1 MEQLDIPFLSATQLA
16 SLIEARQV
24 SPEEALHAYLDRIEQ
39 VNPKVN
45 AYITVCADE
54 AMEQAR
60 QAGQEIQQGRYRGPL
75 HGVPVGVKDQVH
87 TTGILTTDASKIRA
101 DFVPTED
108 ATVVAKLKEAGAVII
123 GKTNMSEFAIGDSF
137 SSFKGPARNPWDLS
151 RDPGTS
157 STGSGAATAA
167 RLCATSLGE
176 DTGGSIRGPA
186 SLCGLVGLRPT
197 WGRVSRYGA
206 DGACWS
212 IDTIGP
218 ISRTVEDCAAT
229 IGAIAGYDPKDPYT
243 RQVPVPDYRQALTGD
258 ITGLKV
264 GLVQEYLDPGKSGVD
279 PRVRDAIIA
288 AAGVLSELGA
298 EVRDVSLPL
307 SVNCGVAIRTI
318 THVERVS
325 LHPEWLRERPQDY
338 HHNTRVS
345 FSTANLIPAPVYYKA
360 QKMRAMVRR
369 EVLGALE
376 EVDVL
381 VQPTSAAP
389 AGVMSMDGTVAS
401 KEQAKQALH
410 RGGYTGPY
418 SLTGTTA
425 MSILCGFSSEGD
437 GGLPLAMQIAG
448 RPFDEATVL
457 RVGHAYEQATPWH
470 NRLPPI

>member
-1 MEQLDIPFLSATQLA
+1 MEQADIPFLSATQLA

-39 VNPKVN
+39 VGPKVN

-54 AMEQAR
+54 AVQQAR

-75 HGVPVGVKDQVH
+75 HGIPVAVKDQVH

-101 DFVPTED
+101 DFIPTED

-197 WGRVSRYGA
+197 WGRVSRFGA

-243 RQVPVPDYRQALTGD
+243 RHVPVPDYRQALTGD
-258 ITGLKV
+258 IRGLKV
-264 GLVQEYLDPGKSGVD
+264 GLVQEYLDPEKSGVD
-279 PRVRDAIIA
+279 PRVRDAVIA
-288 AAGVLSELGA
+288 AAGALSELGA

-318 THVERVS
+318 THVDRVS

-360 QKMRAMVRR
+360 QKVRAMVRR

-376 EVDVL
+376 DVDVL
-381 VQPTSAAP
+381 IQPTSAAP
-389 AGVMSMDGTVAS
+389 SGVMSMDGTVAS

-437 GGLPLAMQIAG
+437 GGLPLALQIAG

>member
-1 MEQLDIPFLSATQLA
+1 MEQADIPFLSTTQLA

-39 VNPKVN
+39 VGPKVN

-54 AMEQAR
+54 AVQQAR

-75 HGVPVGVKDQVH
+75 HGIPVAVKDQVH
-87 TTGILTTDASKIRA
+87 TTGILTTDASNIRA
-101 DFVPTED
+101 DFIPTED

-197 WGRVSRYGA
+197 WGRVSRFGA

-218 ISRTVEDCAAT
+218 ISRTVEDCAVT

-258 ITGLKV
+258 IRGLKV
-264 GLVQEYLDPGKSGVD
+264 GLVQEYLDPEKSGVD
-279 PRVRDAIIA
+279 PRVRDAVIA

-360 QKMRAMVRR
+360 QKVRAMVRR

-376 EVDVL
+376 DVDVL
-381 VQPTSAAP
+381 IQPTSAAP

-401 KEQAKQALH
+401 KQQAKQALH

-437 GGLPLAMQIAG
+437 GGLPLALQIAG

>member
-1 MEQLDIPFLSATQLA
+1 MEQADIPFLSATQLA

-39 VNPKVN
+39 VGPKVN

-54 AMEQAR
+54 AVQQAR

-75 HGVPVGVKDQVH
+75 HGIPVAVKDQVH
-87 TTGILTTDASKIRA
+87 TTGILTTDASNIRA
-101 DFVPTED
+101 DFIPNED

-197 WGRVSRYGA
+197 WGRVSRFGA

-218 ISRTVEDCAAT
+218 ISRTVEDCAVT

-258 ITGLKV
+258 IRGLKV
-264 GLVQEYLDPGKSGVD
+264 GLVQEYLDPEKSGVD
-279 PRVRDAIIA
+279 PRVRDAVIA

-360 QKMRAMVRR
+360 QKVRAMVRR

-376 EVDVL
+376 DVDVL
-381 VQPTSAAP
+381 IQPTSAAP

-401 KEQAKQALH
+401 KQQAKQALH

-437 GGLPLAMQIAG
+437 GGLPLALQIAG

>member
-1 MEQLDIPFLSATQLA
+1 MEQADIPFLSATQLA

-39 VNPKVN
+39 VGPKVN

-54 AMEQAR
+54 ALQQAQ
-60 QAGQEIQQGRYRGPL
+60 QAGEEIQQGRYRGPL
-75 HGVPVGVKDQVH
+75 HGVPVAIKDQVH

-101 DFVPTED
+101 DFIPTED

-197 WGRVSRYGA
+197 WGRVSRFGA

-243 RQVPVPDYRQALTGD
+243 RHVPVPDYRQALTGD
-258 ITGLKV
+258 IRGLKV
-264 GLVQEYLDPGKSGVD
+264 GLVQEYLDPEKSGVD
-279 PRVRDAIIA
+279 PRVRDAVIA

-360 QKMRAMVRR
+360 QKVRAMVRR

-376 EVDVL
+376 DVDVL
-381 VQPTSAAP
+381 IQPTSAAP
-389 AGVMSMDGTVAS
+389 SGVMSMDGTVAS

-437 GGLPLAMQIAG
+437 GGLPLALQIAG

>member
-1 MEQLDIPFLSATQLA
+1 MEQADIPFLSATQLA

-54 AMEQAR
+54 AMQEAR

-101 DFVPTED
+101 DFIPTED

-197 WGRVSRYGA
+197 WGRVSRFGA

-258 ITGLKV
+258 IKGLKV
-264 GLVQEYLDPGKSGVD
+264 GLVQEYLDPDKSGVD
-279 PRVRDAIIA
+279 PRVRDAVIA

-360 QKMRAMVRR
+360 QKVRAMVRR

-381 VQPTSAAP
+381 IQPTSAAP

-437 GGLPLAMQIAG
+437 GGLPLALQIAG

>member
-1 MEQLDIPFLSATQLA
+1 MEQADIPFLSATQLA

-54 AMEQAR
+54 AMQEAR

-75 HGVPVGVKDQVH
+75 HGVPVAVKDQVH

-101 DFVPTED
+101 DFIPTED

-197 WGRVSRYGA
+197 WGRVSRFGA

-258 ITGLKV
+258 IKGLKV
-264 GLVQEYLDPGKSGVD
+264 GLVQEYLDPDKSGVD
-279 PRVRDAIIA
+279 PRVRDAVIA

-345 FSTANLIPAPVYYKA
+345 FSTANLIQAPVYYKA
-360 QKMRAMVRR
+360 QKVRAMVRR

-437 GGLPLAMQIAG
+437 GGLPLALQIAG

>member
-1 MEQLDIPFLSATQLA
+1 MEQADIPFLSATQLA

-24 SPEEALHAYLDRIEQ
+24 SPEEVLHAYLDRIEQ
-39 VNPKVN
+39 VGPKVN

-54 AMEQAR
+54 AVQQAR

-75 HGVPVGVKDQVH
+75 HGIPVAVKDQVH

-101 DFVPTED
+101 DFIPNED

-197 WGRVSRYGA
+197 WGRVSRFGA

-258 ITGLKV
+258 IRGLKV
-264 GLVQEYLDPGKSGVD
+264 GLVQEYLDPEKSGVD
-279 PRVRDAIIA
+279 PRVRDAVIA

-318 THVERVS
+318 THVDRVS

-360 QKMRAMVRR
+360 QKVRAMVRR

-376 EVDVL
+376 DVDVL
-381 VQPTSAAP
+381 IQPTSAAP

-401 KEQAKQALH
+401 KQQAKQALH

-437 GGLPLAMQIAG
+437 GGLPLALQIAG

-470 NRLPPI
+470 NRLPSI

>member
-1 MEQLDIPFLSATQLA
+1 MEQADIPFLSATQLA

-39 VNPKVN
+39 VGPKVN

-54 AMEQAR
+54 AVQQAR

-75 HGVPVGVKDQVH
+75 HGIPVAVKDQVH

-101 DFVPTED
+101 DFIPTED

-197 WGRVSRYGA
+197 WGRVSRFGA

-258 ITGLKV
+258 IRGLKV
-264 GLVQEYLDPGKSGVD
+264 GLVQDYLDPEKSGVD
-279 PRVRDAIIA
+279 PRVRDAVIA

-318 THVERVS
+318 THVDRVS

-360 QKMRAMVRR
+360 QKVRAMVRR

-376 EVDVL
+376 DVDVL
-381 VQPTSAAP
+381 IQPTSAAP

-401 KEQAKQALH
+401 KQQAKQALH

-437 GGLPLAMQIAG
+437 GGLPLALQIAG

>member
-1 MEQLDIPFLSATQLA
+1 MEQPDIPFLSATQLA
-16 SLIEARQV
+16 SLIEGRQV
-24 SPEEALHAYLDRIEQ
+24 SPEEALNAYLDRIEQ

-75 HGVPVGVKDQVH
+75 HGVPVAVKDQVH

-157 STGSGAATAA
+157 
-167 RLCATSLGE
+167 LGE

-197 WGRVSRYGA
+197 WGRVSRFGA

-218 ISRTVEDCAAT
+218 ISRTVEDCAVT

-264 GLVQEYLDPGKSGVD
+264 GLVQEYLDPEKSGVD
-279 PRVRDAIIA
+279 TRVRDAIIA

-360 QKMRAMVRR
+360 QKVRAMVRR

-376 EVDVL
+376 DVDVL
-381 VQPTSAAP
+381 IQPTSAAP

-448 RPFDEATVL
+448 RPFNEATVL

-470 NRLPPI
+470 NRLPPV

>member
-1 MEQLDIPFLSATQLA
+1 MEQSDIPFLSATQLA

-24 SPEEALHAYLDRIEQ
+24 SPEEALNAYLDRIEQ

-75 HGVPVGVKDQVH
+75 HGIPVGVKDQVH

-101 DFVPTED
+101 DFIPTED

-167 RLCATSLGE
+167 RLCGTSLGE

-264 GLVQEYLDPGKSGVD
+264 GLVQEYLDPEKSGVD

-360 QKMRAMVRR
+360 QKMRGMVRR

-376 EVDVL
+376 DVDVL
-381 VQPTSAAP
+381 IQPTSAAP

-470 NRLPPI
+470 NRLPPV

>member
-1 MEQLDIPFLSATQLA
+1 MEQADIPFLSATQLA

-39 VNPKVN
+39 VGPKVN

-54 AMEQAR
+54 AVQQAR

-75 HGVPVGVKDQVH
+75 HGIPVAVKDQVH

-101 DFVPTED
+101 DFIPTED

-197 WGRVSRYGA
+197 WGRVSRFGA

-258 ITGLKV
+258 IRGLKV
-264 GLVQEYLDPGKSGVD
+264 GLVQEYLDPEKSGVD
-279 PRVRDAIIA
+279 PRVRDAVIA

-360 QKMRAMVRR
+360 QKVRAMVRR

-376 EVDVL
+376 DVDVL
-381 VQPTSAAP
+381 IQPTSVAP
-389 AGVMSMDGTVAS
+389 SGVMSMDGTVAS

-437 GGLPLAMQIAG
+437 GGLPLALQIAG

>member
-1 MEQLDIPFLSATQLA
+1 MEQSDIPFLSATQLA

-24 SPEEALHAYLDRIEQ
+24 SPEEALNAYLDRIEQ

-60 QAGQEIQQGRYRGPL
+60 QAGEEIQQGRYRGPL

-87 TTGILTTDASKIRA
+87 TTGVLTTDASKIRA

-229 IGAIAGYDPKDPYT
+229 IGAIAGYDSKDPYT

-264 GLVQEYLDPGKSGVD
+264 GLVQEYLDPDKSGVD

-376 EVDVL
+376 DVDVL
-381 VQPTSAAP
+381 IQPTSAAP

>member
-1 MEQLDIPFLSATQLA
+1 MEQADIPFLSATQLA

-39 VNPKVN
+39 VGPKVN

-54 AMEQAR
+54 AVQQAR

-75 HGVPVGVKDQVH
+75 HGIPVAVKDQVH

-101 DFVPTED
+101 DFIPNED

-197 WGRVSRYGA
+197 WGRVSRFGA

-258 ITGLKV
+258 IRGLKV
-264 GLVQEYLDPGKSGVD
+264 GLVQDYLDPEKSGVD
-279 PRVRDAIIA
+279 PRVRDAVIA

-318 THVERVS
+318 THVDRVS

-360 QKMRAMVRR
+360 QKVRAMVRR

-376 EVDVL
+376 DVDVL
-381 VQPTSAAP
+381 IQPTSAAP

-401 KEQAKQALH
+401 KQQAKQALH

-437 GGLPLAMQIAG
+437 GGLPLALQIAG

>member
-1 MEQLDIPFLSATQLA
+1 MEQADIPFLSATQLA

-39 VNPKVN
+39 VGPKVN

-54 AMEQAR
+54 AVQQAR

-75 HGVPVGVKDQVH
+75 HGIPVAVKDQVH

-101 DFVPTED
+101 DFIPTED

-197 WGRVSRYGA
+197 WGRVSRFGA

-258 ITGLKV
+258 IRGLKV
-264 GLVQEYLDPGKSGVD
+264 GLVQEYLDPEKSGVD
-279 PRVRDAIIA
+279 PRVRDAVIA
-288 AAGVLSELGA
+288 AAGALSELGA

-318 THVERVS
+318 THVDRVS

-360 QKMRAMVRR
+360 QKVRAMVRR

-376 EVDVL
+376 DVDVL
-381 VQPTSAAP
+381 IQPTSAAP
-389 AGVMSMDGTVAS
+389 SGVMSMDGTVAS

-437 GGLPLAMQIAG
+437 GGLPLALQIAG

>member
-1 MEQLDIPFLSATQLA
+1 MEQADIPFLSATQLA

-39 VNPKVN
+39 VGPKVN

-54 AMEQAR
+54 AVQQAR

-75 HGVPVGVKDQVH
+75 HGIPVAVKDQVH
-87 TTGILTTDASKIRA
+87 TTGILTTNASNIRA
-101 DFVPTED
+101 DFIPNED

-197 WGRVSRYGA
+197 WGRVSRFGA

-218 ISRTVEDCAAT
+218 ISRTVEDCAVT

-258 ITGLKV
+258 IRGLKV
-264 GLVQEYLDPGKSGVD
+264 GLVQEYLDPEKSGVD
-279 PRVRDAIIA
+279 PRVRDAVIA

-360 QKMRAMVRR
+360 QKVRAMVRR

-376 EVDVL
+376 DVDVL
-381 VQPTSAAP
+381 IQPTSAAS

-401 KEQAKQALH
+401 KQQAKQALH

-437 GGLPLAMQIAG
+437 GGLPLALQIAG

>member
-1 MEQLDIPFLSATQLA
+1 MEQADIPFLSATQLA

-39 VNPKVN
+39 VGPKVN

-54 AMEQAR
+54 AVQQAR

-75 HGVPVGVKDQVH
+75 HGIPVAVKDQVH

-101 DFVPTED
+101 DFIPNED

-197 WGRVSRYGA
+197 WGRVSRFGA

-258 ITGLKV
+258 IRGLKV
-264 GLVQEYLDPGKSGVD
+264 GLVQEYLDPEKSGVD
-279 PRVRDAIIA
+279 PRVRDAVIA

-318 THVERVS
+318 THVDRVS

-360 QKMRAMVRR
+360 QKVRAMVRR

-376 EVDVL
+376 DVDVL
-381 VQPTSAAP
+381 IQPTSAAP

-401 KEQAKQALH
+401 KQQAKQALH

-437 GGLPLAMQIAG
+437 GGLPLALQIAG

-470 NRLPPI
+470 NRLPSI

>member
-1 MEQLDIPFLSATQLA
+1 MEQADIPFLSATQLA

-39 VNPKVN
+39 VGPKVN

-54 AMEQAR
+54 AVQQAR

-75 HGVPVGVKDQVH
+75 HGIPVAVKDQVH

-101 DFVPTED
+101 DFIPTED

-197 WGRVSRYGA
+197 WGRVSRFGA

-243 RQVPVPDYRQALTGD
+243 RHVPVPDYRQALTGD
-258 ITGLKV
+258 IRGLKV
-264 GLVQEYLDPGKSGVD
+264 GLVQEYLDPEKSGVD
-279 PRVRDAIIA
+279 PRVRDAVIA

-360 QKMRAMVRR
+360 QKVRAMVRR

-376 EVDVL
+376 DVDVL
-381 VQPTSAAP
+381 IQPTSAAP
-389 AGVMSMDGTVAS
+389 SGVMSMDGTVAS

-437 GGLPLAMQIAG
+437 GGLPLALQIAG

>member
-1 MEQLDIPFLSATQLA
+1 MEQADIPFLSATQLA

-39 VNPKVN
+39 VGPKVN

-54 AMEQAR
+54 AVQQAR

-75 HGVPVGVKDQVH
+75 HGIPVAVKDQVH

-101 DFVPTED
+101 DFIPTED

-197 WGRVSRYGA
+197 WGRVSRFGA

-218 ISRTVEDCAAT
+218 ISRTVEDCAVT

-258 ITGLKV
+258 IRGLKV
-264 GLVQEYLDPGKSGVD
+264 GLVQEYLDPEKSGVD
-279 PRVRDAIIA
+279 PRVRDAVIA

-360 QKMRAMVRR
+360 QKVRAMVRR

-376 EVDVL
+376 DVDVL
-381 VQPTSAAP
+381 IQPTSAAP
-389 AGVMSMDGTVAS
+389 SGVMSMDGTVAS

-437 GGLPLAMQIAG
+437 GGLPLALQIAG

>member
-1 MEQLDIPFLSATQLA
+1 MEQADIPFLSATQLA

-54 AMEQAR
+54 AMQEAR

-75 HGVPVGVKDQVH
+75 HGVPVAVKDQVH

-101 DFVPTED
+101 DFIPTED

-197 WGRVSRYGA
+197 WGRVSRFGA

-258 ITGLKV
+258 IKGLKV
-264 GLVQEYLDPGKSGVD
+264 GLVQEYLDPDKSGVD
-279 PRVRDAIIA
+279 PRVRDAVIA

-360 QKMRAMVRR
+360 QKVRAMVRR
-369 EVLGALE
+369 EVLGALK

-381 VQPTSAAP
+381 IQPTSAAP

-437 GGLPLAMQIAG
+437 GGLPLALQIAG

>member
-1 MEQLDIPFLSATQLA
+1 MEQADIPFLSATQLA

-39 VNPKVN
+39 VGPKVN

-54 AMEQAR
+54 AVQQAR

-75 HGVPVGVKDQVH
+75 HGIPVAVKDQVH

-101 DFVPTED
+101 DFIPTED

-197 WGRVSRYGA
+197 WGRVSRFGA

-218 ISRTVEDCAAT
+218 ISRTVEDCAVT

-243 RQVPVPDYRQALTGD
+243 RHVPVPDYRQALTGD
-258 ITGLKV
+258 IRGLKI
-264 GLVQEYLDPGKSGVD
+264 GLVQEYLDPEKSGVD
-279 PRVRDAIIA
+279 PRVRDAVIA

-360 QKMRAMVRR
+360 QKVRAMVRR

-376 EVDVL
+376 DVDVL
-381 VQPTSAAP
+381 IQPTSAAP
-389 AGVMSMDGTVAS
+389 SGVMSMDGTVAS

-437 GGLPLAMQIAG
+437 GGLPLALQIAG

>member
-1 MEQLDIPFLSATQLA
+1 MEQADIPFLSATQLA

-39 VNPKVN
+39 IGPKVN

-54 AMEQAR
+54 ALQQAQ
-60 QAGQEIQQGRYRGPL
+60 QAGEEIQQGRYRGPL
-75 HGVPVGVKDQVH
+75 HGVPVAIKDQVH

-101 DFVPTED
+101 DFIPTED

-137 SSFKGPARNPWDLS
+137 SSFRGPARNPWDLS

-197 WGRVSRYGA
+197 WGRVSRFGA

-218 ISRTVEDCAAT
+218 ISRTVEDCAVT

-258 ITGLKV
+258 IRGLKV
-264 GLVQEYLDPGKSGVD
+264 GLVQEYLDPEKSGVD
-279 PRVRDAIIA
+279 PRVRDAVIA

-360 QKMRAMVRR
+360 QKVRAMVRR

-376 EVDVL
+376 DVDVL
-381 VQPTSAAP
+381 IQPTSAAP
-389 AGVMSMDGTVAS
+389 SGVMSMDGTVAS

-437 GGLPLAMQIAG
+437 GGLPLALQIAG

>member
-1 MEQLDIPFLSATQLA
+1 MEQADIPFLSATQLA

-39 VNPKVN
+39 VGPKVN
-45 AYITVCADE
+45 AYITVCVDE
-54 AMEQAR
+54 AVQQAR

-75 HGVPVGVKDQVH
+75 HGIPVAVKDQVH

-101 DFVPTED
+101 DFIPTED

-197 WGRVSRYGA
+197 WGRVSRFGA

-258 ITGLKV
+258 IRGLKV
-264 GLVQEYLDPGKSGVD
+264 GLVQEYLDPEKSGVD
-279 PRVRDAIIA
+279 PRVRDAVIA

-360 QKMRAMVRR
+360 QKVRAMVRR

-376 EVDVL
+376 DVDVL
-381 VQPTSAAP
+381 IQPTSAAP
-389 AGVMSMDGTVAS
+389 SGVMSMDGTVAS

-437 GGLPLAMQIAG
+437 GGLPLALQIAG

>member
-1 MEQLDIPFLSATQLA
+1 MEQADIPFLSATQLA

-39 VNPKVN
+39 VGPKVN
-45 AYITVCADE
+45 AYIT
-54 AMEQAR
+54 QAR

-75 HGVPVGVKDQVH
+75 HGIPVAVKDQVH

-101 DFVPTED
+101 DFIPTED

-197 WGRVSRYGA
+197 WGRVSRFGA

-258 ITGLKV
+258 IRGLKV
-264 GLVQEYLDPGKSGVD
+264 GLVQDYLDPEKSGVD
-279 PRVRDAIIA
+279 PRVRDAVIA

-298 EVRDVSLPL
+298 DVRDVSLPL

-318 THVERVS
+318 THVDRVS

-360 QKMRAMVRR
+360 QKVRAMVRR

-376 EVDVL
+376 DVDVL
-381 VQPTSAAP
+381 IQPTSAAP

-401 KEQAKQALH
+401 KQQAKQALH

-437 GGLPLAMQIAG
+437 GGLPLALQIAG

>member
-1 MEQLDIPFLSATQLA
+1 MEQSDIPFLSATQLA

-24 SPEEALHAYLDRIEQ
+24 SPEEALNAYLDRIEQ

-60 QAGQEIQQGRYRGPL
+60 QAGEEIQQGRYRGPL

-87 TTGILTTDASKIRA
+87 TTGVLTTDASKIRA

-229 IGAIAGYDPKDPYT
+229 IGAIAGYDSKDPYT

-264 GLVQEYLDPGKSGVD
+264 GLVQEYLDPEKSGVD

-376 EVDVL
+376 DVDVL
-381 VQPTSAAP
+381 IQPTSAAP

>member
-1 MEQLDIPFLSATQLA
+1 MEQADIPFLSATQLA

-24 SPEEALHAYLDRIEQ
+24 SPEEALHTYLDRIEQ
-39 VNPKVN
+39 VGPKVN

-54 AMEQAR
+54 AVQQAR

-75 HGVPVGVKDQVH
+75 HGIPVAVKDQVH
-87 TTGILTTDASKIRA
+87 TTGILTTDASNIRA
-101 DFVPTED
+101 DFIPNED

-197 WGRVSRYGA
+197 WGRVSRFGA

-218 ISRTVEDCAAT
+218 ISRTVEDCAVT

-258 ITGLKV
+258 IRGLKV
-264 GLVQEYLDPGKSGVD
+264 GLVQEYLDPEKSGVD
-279 PRVRDAIIA
+279 PRVRDAVIA

-325 LHPEWLRERPQDY
+325 LHPEWLRERLQDY

-360 QKMRAMVRR
+360 QKVRAMVRR

-376 EVDVL
+376 DVDVL
-381 VQPTSAAP
+381 IQPTSAAP

-401 KEQAKQALH
+401 KQQAKQALH

-437 GGLPLAMQIAG
+437 GGLPLALQIAG

>member
-1 MEQLDIPFLSATQLA
+1 MEQADIPFLSATQLA

-39 VNPKVN
+39 VGPKVN

-54 AMEQAR
+54 AVQQAR

-75 HGVPVGVKDQVH
+75 HGIPVAVKDQVH

-101 DFVPTED
+101 DFIPTED

-197 WGRVSRYGA
+197 WGRVSRFGA

-258 ITGLKV
+258 IRGLKV
-264 GLVQEYLDPGKSGVD
+264 GLVQEYLDPEKSGVD
-279 PRVRDAIIA
+279 PRVRDAVIA
-288 AAGVLSELGA
+288 AAGALSELGA

-360 QKMRAMVRR
+360 QKVRAMVRR

-376 EVDVL
+376 DVDVL
-381 VQPTSAAP
+381 IQPTSAAP
-389 AGVMSMDGTVAS
+389 SGVMSMDGTVAS

-437 GGLPLAMQIAG
+437 GGLPLALQIAG

>member
-1 MEQLDIPFLSATQLA
+1 MEQADIPFLSATQLA

-39 VNPKVN
+39 VGPKVN

-54 AMEQAR
+54 AVQQAR

-75 HGVPVGVKDQVH
+75 HGIPVAVKDQVH

-101 DFVPTED
+101 DFIPTED

-197 WGRVSRYGA
+197 WGRVSRFGA

-258 ITGLKV
+258 IRGLKV
-264 GLVQEYLDPGKSGVD
+264 GLVQEYLDPEKSGVD
-279 PRVRDAIIA
+279 PRVRDAVIA

-318 THVERVS
+318 THVDRVS

-360 QKMRAMVRR
+360 QKVRAMVRR

-376 EVDVL
+376 DVDVL
-381 VQPTSAAP
+381 IQPTSAAP

-401 KEQAKQALH
+401 KQQAKQALH

-437 GGLPLAMQIAG
+437 GGLPLALQIAG

>member
-1 MEQLDIPFLSATQLA
+1 MEQADIPFLSATQLA

-39 VNPKVN
+39 VGPKVN

-54 AMEQAR
+54 AVQQAR

-75 HGVPVGVKDQVH
+75 HGIPVAVKDQVH

-101 DFVPTED
+101 DFIPTED

-197 WGRVSRYGA
+197 WGRVSRFGA

-258 ITGLKV
+258 IRGLKV
-264 GLVQEYLDPGKSGVD
+264 GLVQEYLDPEKSGVD
-279 PRVRDAIIA
+279 PRVRDAVIA

-360 QKMRAMVRR
+360 QKVRAMVRR

-376 EVDVL
+376 DVDVL
-381 VQPTSAAP
+381 IQPTSAAP
-389 AGVMSMDGTVAS
+389 SGVMSMDGTVAS

-437 GGLPLAMQIAG
+437 GGLPLALQIAG

>member
-1 MEQLDIPFLSATQLA
+1 MEQADIPFLSATQLA

-39 VNPKVN
+39 VGPKVN

-54 AMEQAR
+54 AVQQAR

-75 HGVPVGVKDQVH
+75 HGIPVAVKDQVH

-101 DFVPTED
+101 DFIPNED

-197 WGRVSRYGA
+197 WGRVSRFGA

-258 ITGLKV
+258 IRGLKV
-264 GLVQEYLDPGKSGVD
+264 GLVQEYLDPEKSGVD
-279 PRVRDAIIA
+279 PRVRDAVIA

-318 THVERVS
+318 THVDRVS

-360 QKMRAMVRR
+360 QKVRAMVRR
-369 EVLGALE
+369 EVLAALE
-376 EVDVL
+376 DVDVL
-381 VQPTSAAP
+381 IQPTSAAP

-401 KEQAKQALH
+401 KQQAKQALH

-437 GGLPLAMQIAG
+437 GGLPLALQIAG

>member
-1 MEQLDIPFLSATQLA
+1 MEQADIPFLSATQLA

-54 AMEQAR
+54 AMQEAR

-75 HGVPVGVKDQVH
+75 HGVPVAVKDQVH

-101 DFVPTED
+101 DFIPTED

-176 DTGGSIRGPA
+176 DTGGSIRCPA
-186 SLCGLVGLRPT
+186 PLCGLVGLRPT
-197 WGRVSRYGA
+197 WGRVSRFGA

-258 ITGLKV
+258 IKGLKV
-264 GLVQEYLDPGKSGVD
+264 GLVQEYLDPDKSGVD
-279 PRVRDAIIA
+279 PRVRDAVIA

-360 QKMRAMVRR
+360 QKVRAMVRR

-381 VQPTSAAP
+381 IQPTSAAP

-437 GGLPLAMQIAG
+437 GGLPLALQIAG

>member
-1 MEQLDIPFLSATQLA
+1 MEQADIPFLSATQLA

-24 SPEEALHAYLDRIEQ
+24 SPEEALYAYLDRIEQ
-39 VNPKVN
+39 VGPKVN

-54 AMEQAR
+54 AVQQAR

-75 HGVPVGVKDQVH
+75 HGIPVAVKDQVH

-101 DFVPTED
+101 DFIPTED

-197 WGRVSRYGA
+197 WGRVSRFGA

-218 ISRTVEDCAAT
+218 ISRTVEDCAVT

-243 RQVPVPDYRQALTGD
+243 RHVPVPDYRQALTGD
-258 ITGLKV
+258 IRGLKI
-264 GLVQEYLDPGKSGVD
+264 GLVQEYLDPEKSGVD
-279 PRVRDAIIA
+279 PRVRDAVIA

-360 QKMRAMVRR
+360 QKVRAMVRR

-376 EVDVL
+376 DVDVL
-381 VQPTSAAP
+381 IQPTSAAP
-389 AGVMSMDGTVAS
+389 SGVMSMDGTVAS

-437 GGLPLAMQIAG
+437 GGLPLALQIAG

>member
-1 MEQLDIPFLSATQLA
+1 MEQSDIPFLSATQLA

-75 HGVPVGVKDQVH
+75 HGIPVGVKDQVH

-264 GLVQEYLDPGKSGVD
+264 GLVQEYLDPEKSGVD

-307 SVNCGVAIRTI
+307 SVNCGGAIRTI

-425 MSILCGFSSEGD
+425 MSILCAFSSEGD

-457 RVGHAYEQATPWH
+457 QVGHAYEQATPWH

>member
-1 MEQLDIPFLSATQLA
+1 MEQADIPFLSATQLA

-54 AMEQAR
+54 AMQEAR

-75 HGVPVGVKDQVH
+75 HGVPVAVKDQVH

-101 DFVPTED
+101 DFIPTED

-197 WGRVSRYGA
+197 WGRVSRFGA

-258 ITGLKV
+258 IKGLKV
-264 GLVQEYLDPGKSGVD
+264 GLVQEYLDPDKSGVD
-279 PRVRDAIIA
+279 PRVRDAVIA

-360 QKMRAMVRR
+360 QKVRAMVRR

-437 GGLPLAMQIAG
+437 GGLPLALQIAG

>member
-1 MEQLDIPFLSATQLA
+1 MEQADIPFLSATQLA

-54 AMEQAR
+54 AMQEAR

-75 HGVPVGVKDQVH
+75 HGVPVAVKDQVH

-101 DFVPTED
+101 DFIPTED

-197 WGRVSRYGA
+197 WGRVSRFGA

-258 ITGLKV
+258 IKGLKV
-264 GLVQEYLDPGKSGVD
+264 GLVQEYLDPDKSGVD
-279 PRVRDAIIA
+279 PRVRDAVIA

-360 QKMRAMVRR
+360 QKVRAMVRR

-381 VQPTSAAP
+381 IQPTSAAP

-437 GGLPLAMQIAG
+437 GGLPLALQIAG

>member
-1 MEQLDIPFLSATQLA
+1 M
-16 SLIEARQV
+16 
-24 SPEEALHAYLDRIEQ
+24 
-39 VNPKVN
+39 
-45 AYITVCADE
+45 
-54 AMEQAR
+54 
-60 QAGQEIQQGRYRGPL
+60 
-75 HGVPVGVKDQVH
+75 
-87 TTGILTTDASKIRA
+87 
-101 DFVPTED
+101 
-108 ATVVAKLKEAGAVII
+108 
-123 GKTNMSEFAIGDSF
+123 
-137 SSFKGPARNPWDLS
+137 
-151 RDPGTS
+151 
-157 STGSGAATAA
+157 
-167 RLCATSLGE
+167 
-176 DTGGSIRGPA
+176 
-186 SLCGLVGLRPT
+186 
-197 WGRVSRYGA
+197 GA

>member
-1 MEQLDIPFLSATQLA
+1 MEQADIPFLSATQLA

-39 VNPKVN
+39 VGPKVN

-54 AMEQAR
+54 AVQQAR

-75 HGVPVGVKDQVH
+75 HGIPVAVKDQVH

-101 DFVPTED
+101 DFIPTED

-197 WGRVSRYGA
+197 WGRVSRFGA

-258 ITGLKV
+258 IRGLKV
-264 GLVQEYLDPGKSGVD
+264 GLVQDYLDPEKSGVD
-279 PRVRDAIIA
+279 PRVRDAVIA

-298 EVRDVSLPL
+298 DVRDVSLPL

-318 THVERVS
+318 THVDRVS

-360 QKMRAMVRR
+360 QKVRAMVRR

-376 EVDVL
+376 DVDVL
-381 VQPTSAAP
+381 IQPTSAAP

-401 KEQAKQALH
+401 KQQAKQALH

-437 GGLPLAMQIAG
+437 GGLPLALQIAG

>member
-1 MEQLDIPFLSATQLA
+1 MEQADIPFLSATQLA

-39 VNPKVN
+39 VGPKVN

-54 AMEQAR
+54 AVQQAR

-75 HGVPVGVKDQVH
+75 HGIPVAVKDQVH
-87 TTGILTTDASKIRA
+87 TTGILTTDASNIRA
-101 DFVPTED
+101 DFIPNED

-197 WGRVSRYGA
+197 WGRVSRFGA

-218 ISRTVEDCAAT
+218 ISRTVEDCAVT

-258 ITGLKV
+258 IRGLKV
-264 GLVQEYLDPGKSGVD
+264 GLVQEYLDPEKSGVD
-279 PRVRDAIIA
+279 PRVRDAVIA

-360 QKMRAMVRR
+360 QKVRAMVRR

-376 EVDVL
+376 DVDVL
-381 VQPTSAAP
+381 IQPTSAAP

-401 KEQAKQALH
+401 KQQAKQALH

-437 GGLPLAMQIAG
+437 AGLPLALQIAG

>member
-1 MEQLDIPFLSATQLA
+1 MEQADIPFLSATQLA

-39 VNPKVN
+39 VGPKVN

-54 AMEQAR
+54 AVQQAR

-75 HGVPVGVKDQVH
+75 HGIPVAVKDQVH

-101 DFVPTED
+101 DFIPNED

-197 WGRVSRYGA
+197 WGRVSRFGA

-258 ITGLKV
+258 IRGLKV
-264 GLVQEYLDPGKSGVD
+264 GLVQEYLDPEKSGVD
-279 PRVRDAIIA
+279 PRVRDAVIA

-318 THVERVS
+318 THVDRVS

-360 QKMRAMVRR
+360 QKVRAMVRR

-376 EVDVL
+376 DVDVL
-381 VQPTSAAP
+381 IQPTSAAP

-401 KEQAKQALH
+401 KQQAKQALH

-437 GGLPLAMQIAG
+437 GGLPLALQIAG

>member
-1 MEQLDIPFLSATQLA
+1 MEQADIPFLSATQLA

-39 VNPKVN
+39 VGPKVN

-54 AMEQAR
+54 AVQQAR

-75 HGVPVGVKDQVH
+75 HGIPVAVKDQVH

-101 DFVPTED
+101 DFIPNED
-108 ATVVAKLKEAGAVII
+108 ATVVAKLKEVGAVII

-197 WGRVSRYGA
+197 WGRVSRFGA

-258 ITGLKV
+258 IRGLKV
-264 GLVQEYLDPGKSGVD
+264 GLVQEYLDPEKSGVD
-279 PRVRDAIIA
+279 PRVRDAVIA

-318 THVERVS
+318 THVDRVS

-360 QKMRAMVRR
+360 QKVRAMVRR

-376 EVDVL
+376 DVDVL
-381 VQPTSAAP
+381 IQPTSAAP

-401 KEQAKQALH
+401 KQQAKQALH

-437 GGLPLAMQIAG
+437 GGLPLALQIAG